1 MLLFL
6 YFIEFEV
13 IYMYILLNHITVFVY
28 IVLSSFT
35 YTLIFNIEVTA

>member
-13 IYMYILLNHITVFVY
+13 IYMYILLNHITALVY
-28 IVLSSFT
+28 IVLSFT